1 MSDLTKCSGIGCN
14 LRFACYRFKAIPN
27 EPYQYYFPAPP
38 VKNEGEVSQCD
49 YFWPTEEFKTITNV
63 RETNREELE

>member
-1 MSDLTKCSGIGCN
+1 MDGTKCSGIGCN

-27 EPYQYYFPAPP
+27 EEYQSYFKEPP

-49 YFWPTEEFKTITNV
+49 YFWPTDEYKTMMNA
-63 RETNREELE
+63 REVNREELE